1 MTALQSPAAGVD
13 PDKAPES
20 ELVRR
25 VRDGDSAAFAVI
37 MQRHNRMLYRIAR
50 SILGDSAEAEDALQE
65 GYLRA
70 YQAIGSF
77 AGRSRLSTWLMRI
90 VANEALG
97 RRRRRLARGEETA
110 RPAESLEPPEAV
122 ILPFGCGTRSDDPEA
137 FAARGEIRRLVEQ
150 AIDELPTD
158 FRAVFMLRAIE
169 ELSVADTADCL
180 GIAPETVKT
189 RFHRAK
195 RRLRQALDRQLDAV
209 LADSFPFGGERC
221 ANMVAAVLARI
232 DAQSHGAEGA
242 KTPET

>member
-1 MTALQSPAAGVD
+1 MTALPSPLTGLDGDA
-13 PDKAPES
+13 APEA

-37 MQRHNRMLYRIAR
+37 MRRHNRMLYRIAR

-70 YQAIGSF
+70 YQAIDSF
-77 AGRSRLSTWLMRI
+77 AGRSRLSTWLLRI

-97 RRRRRLARGEETA
+97 RRRRRVARHEQLVAPEE
-110 RPAESLEPPEAV
+110 RPERIEAV
-122 ILPFGCGTRSDDPEA
+122 VLPFESGRRGDDPEA
-137 FAARGEIRRLVEQ
+137 MAARGEIRRLVER
-150 AIDELPTD
+150 AIDELPAD

-180 GIAPETVKT
+180 GIPPETVKT

-209 LADSFPFGGERC
+209 LADTFPFGGERC
-221 ANMVAAVLARI
+221 NRTVAGVLARI
-232 DAQSHGAEGA
+232 TALSPGSDSPA
-242 KTPET
+242 TPTD